1 MNEMNHQANGGWR
14 IGQSIGLELDVALMS
29 ASKYFIGA
37 NLSQDV
43 MDFFQSVSAEWQEEY
58 KALVGEPRNFQAVLE
73 PAARL
78 AGCLFDS
85 DYSRVTLAIRE
96 MTVEKALKALENENA
111 GLGLEAEPSLP
122 PSERFIDL
130 ALRNKAATFQ
140 KFGFTLAPDSPQIQV
155 LRRDYERVSRIL
167 RGGDLNARYWHLID
181 RFYYE
186 YYSPWRAAHESALQ
200 DLEQHALTVLGASE
214 KSGTPPDITWL
225 PPQNPLHTYPQLR
238 QAVQDGGL
246 RVFFWVEP
254 FGLADTWALFPN
266 TLMVSFAEPGVIYEN
281 FMNFVN
287 GVAER
292 AKALGDPTRLTILR
306 MIRHFGLVNTEIADF
321 LGISRP
327 TVSIHAKILREAGL
341 IRSHQEGRVMRHEL
355 VPEEVRR
362 LFRDLEK
369 VLDLPEEE

>member
-1 MNEMNHQANGGWR
+1 MKDMNNQVKGGWR

-37 NLSQDV
+37 NLSED
-43 MDFFQSVSAEWQEEY
+43 MREFFQSVSSDWQEEY
-58 KALVGEPRNFQAVLE
+58 KALVGEPKNFMAIIE

-78 AGCLFDS
+78 AGCLFES

-96 MTVEKALKALENENA
+96 MTVEKALAEFESESA
-111 GLGLEAEPSLP
+111 GLGLEAEASLP

-130 ALRNKAATFQ
+130 ALRNKSATFH
-140 KFGFTLAPDSPQIQV
+140 KFGFPLAPDSSQIQGM
-155 LRRDYERVSRIL
+155 RRDYEQVSRIL
-167 RGGDLNARYWHLID
+167 QGGDLNARYWHLID

-186 YYSPWRAAHESALQ
+186 FYSPWRAAHGEMLEE
-200 DLEQHALTVLGASE
+200 LEQHALTVLGAPE

-238 QAVQDGGL
+238 QAVQDRKL

-254 FGLADTWALFPN
+254 FGLADTWALFPH

-306 MIRHFGLVNTEIADF
+306 MIRNFGLVNTEIADF

-355 VPEEVRR
+355 VAEEVRR